1 MHMIRTHTCGELRK
15 THAGEV
21 VTLEGWVDTFRETG
35 KISFILIRD
44 RTGITQAFVNKD
56 LTAANKAMLKPETV
70 VRIQGK
76 VNARPANQVRAEMPT
91 GEIELEAMAIT
102 ILNEAEQPLPID
114 LGPEATTQID
124 KRLDFRFLDV
134 RRDNVKNIFTIRSKI
149 FAKTVEFF
157 EKDGFISI
165 QTPKLTAAGVES
177 GAEEF
182 KLPYFGKVASLAQ
195 SPQIYKQMF
204 VVGGLEKVYS
214 VEPIFRAEKS
224 HTTRHLT
231 EFTGID
237 FEMGF
242 IENENDVMAVIEKY
256 FHFLLSAVKTECA
269 PELDK
274 LGIEI
279 NVPHEIPKLS
289 IHEARKI
296 LAKKGKI
303 IPEDDDL
310 DAEGEKMIGEYVKET
325 YQSDF
330 VFMLDYPWQKRP
342 FYHMRSDANK
352 KVTKSF
358 DLLYKGLEIGT
369 GAQREHRLAVLEAQ
383 CAEKGIDFTK
393 MTFYRD
399 IFRYGAPPHGGVG
412 LGLDR
417 IVKQM
422 LNLENVK
429 EAILLPRD
437 PDRLTP

>member
-1 MHMIRTHTCGELRK
+1 MIRTHTCGELRK
-15 THAGEV
+15 THAGHI
-21 VTLEGWVDTFRETG
+21 VTLEGWVDTYRETG
-35 KISFILIRD
+35 KISFILLRD
-44 RTGITQAFVNKD
+44 RSGITQVFVNKE
-56 LTAANKAMLKPETV
+56 LTTSNKAMLKPESV

-76 VNARPANQVRAEMPT
+76 VNARPSNQVRAEMPT
-91 GEIELEAMAIT
+91 GEIEVEAQTIT
-102 ILNEAEQPLPID
+102 VLNESEQPLPID
-114 LGPEATTQID
+114 LLPETTTGLD
-124 KRLDFRFLDV
+124 KRIDYRFLDV
-134 RRDNVKNIFTIRSKI
+134 RREKVRSIFTIRSKV

-157 EKDGFISI
+157 EKEGFISI

-182 KLPYFGKVASLAQ
+182 KLPYFGKTASLAQ

-204 VVGGLEKVYS
+204 VVSGLEKVYTI
-214 VEPIFRAEKS
+214 EPIFRAEKS

-237 FEMGF
+237 IEMGF
-242 IENENDVMAVIEKY
+242 IESEYDVMKVLEKY

-269 PELDK
+269 PELEK
-274 LGIEI
+274 LGVEI
-279 NVPHEIPKLS
+279 LVPHEIPKLS
-289 IHEARKI
+289 LHEARKI
-296 LAKKGKI
+296 LAAKGKT

-310 DAEGEKMIGEYVKET
+310 DAEGEKMIGEYIRTT
-325 YQSDF
+325 YNTHF
-330 VFMLDYPWQKRP
+330 VFMLDYPWKKRP
-342 FYHMRSDANK
+342 FYHMRPDADK

-358 DLLYKGLEIGT
+358 DLVYKGVEIGT

-417 IVKQM
+417 IVQRM
-422 LNLENVK
+422 LNLENVR

-437 PDRLTP
+437 PERLTP

>member
-1 MHMIRTHTCGELRK
+1 MIRTHTCGELRS
-15 THAGEV
+15 THAGHE

-35 KISFILIRD
+35 KISFVLLRD
-44 RTGITQAFVNKD
+44 RTGITQVFVNKE
-56 LTAANKAMLKPETV
+56 LTSTNKHALKNESV
-70 VRIQGK
+70 IRIKGK
-76 VNARPANQVRAEMPT
+76 VNKRPANQVRAEIPT
-91 GEIELEAMAIT
+91 GEVELEASEIT
-102 ILNEAEQPLPID
+102 ILNEAEQPLPIE
-114 LGPEATTQID
+114 LTTETTTGID
-124 KRLDFRFLDV
+124 KRLDYRFLDV
-134 RRDNVKNIFTIRSKI
+134 RREKVKNIFILRSKI
-149 FAKTVEFF
+149 FSKTVDFF
-157 EKDGFISI
+157 EKEGFVNI

-182 KLPYFGKVASLAQ
+182 KLPYFGKTASLAQ

-214 VEPIFRAEKS
+214 IEPIFRAEKS

-242 IENENDVMAVIEKY
+242 IESEFDVMKVIEKY
-256 FHFLLSAVKTECA
+256 FHILLSGIKAECQ

-274 LGIEI
+274 MGIEI
-279 NVPHEIPKLS
+279 IVPHEIPKLS
-289 IHEARKI
+289 LHEARKI
-296 LAKKGKI
+296 LSTKVKT

-310 DAEGEKMIGEYVKET
+310 DAEGEKMMGEYVKEK

-330 VFMLDYPWQKRP
+330 VFMLDYPWEKRP
-342 FYHMRSDANK
+342 FYHMRPENDK

-358 DLLYKGLEIGT
+358 DLLYKGVEIGT
-369 GAQREHRLAVLEAQ
+369 GAQREHRLPILMAQ
-383 CAEKGIDFTK
+383 CEEKGIDFNQ

-412 LGLDR
+412 LGMDR

-437 PDRLTP
+437 PERLTP